1 MKLWEPSPCCG
12 NHFLSLGRNQ
22 VFLAMFHTYCLLSTW
37 VSICQWLHGSGPKW
51 DANSDSLLKTVPE
64 DKLVKIWYP
73 TIYICRCINSSTLR
87 NSTFS
92 GCEESTGP
100 WRKMRLCL
108 KQCSN
113 FKMPI
118 LPGIRAI
125 MRRFLCWER
134 RFLREFWKIRQNFPM
149 SSCETSVHCT
159 AQWASTW
166 T

>member
-1 MKLWEPSPCCG
+1 MAPKIGTPPPHCTVVLEGGSGGHRTYNTTSFHLIPVPNSIQIAGTFFGDLWYHMKLWEPSPCCG

-37 VSICQWLHGSGPKW
+37 VSICQWLHESGPKW

-92 GCEESTGP
+92 GCDSQPVRSPQDHDG
-100 WRKMRLCL
+100 K
-108 KQCSN
+108 
-113 FKMPI
+113 
-118 LPGIRAI
+118 
-125 MRRFLCWER
+125 
-134 RFLREFWKIRQNFPM
+134 
-149 SSCETSVHCT
+149 CT
-159 AQWASTW
+159 CA
-166 T
+166 